1 MTELQAVPVIPSFLE
16 GIASY
21 DNPSISPFLILM
33 RSA

>member
-16 GIASY
+16 GIDFY